1 MTYEQAEEF
10 VDSTKKYGSILGLE
24 SIQSLMHLLGDV
36 QEELK
41 IIHVAGTN
49 GKGSVCAFLSAALSE
64 EGYRVGRFNSPA
76 VFERREVFRIGE
88 TMIEETEYAELME
101 RLQEACQSL
110 VSEGKPHPTVFEVE
124 TAAAFLW
131 CYEKKC
137 DFLLLE
143 TGMGGESDATNLI
156 SSPVC
161 SVITAIDFDH
171 MQYLGTSLEEITA
184 VKAGI
189 IKKGSPV
196 VALKQNQKV
205 NQIIEEKAK
214 KMQSLCFFADAE
226 SCEAA
231 FSVDRLELHHPYF
244 GKIETGLAGKYQKEN
259 LTVALTVLEQLGK
272 SGYPINPENVR
283 KGIAKTVWPGRFEVV
298 LKEPL
303 FLIDGAHNPAAVA
316 RLQETIEKDFTN
328 RKIIYIIGVLADKEH
343 AEMMGELL
351 QQAKK
356 VYTITPD
363 NPRALD
369 GRILAEEAKQY
380 AKDVTFVPGIADAV
394 KAALFNADTDDV
406 IVAFGSLSCL
416 GEIKRTLSKIDK
428 VESTGGTEWMR
439 RK

>member
-10 VDSTKKYGSILGLE
+10 AESTKKYGSILGLE
-24 SIQSLMHLLGDV
+24 SIRGLMHLLGDV
-36 QEELK
+36 QEELN

-88 TMIEETEYAELME
+88 RMIEKTEYADIME
-101 RLQEACQSL
+101 RIQKACQRL
-110 VSEGKPHPTVFEVE
+110 VLDGKPHPTVFEVE

-131 CYEKKC
+131 CYEKQC
-137 DFLLLE
+137 DVLLLE

-161 SVITAIDFDH
+161 SVLTSVGMDH
-171 MQYLGTSLEEITA
+171 MQYLGTSLREIAA

-189 IKKGSPV
+189 IKKGCPV
-196 VALKQNQKV
+196 VALKQSSEV
-205 NQIIEEKAK
+205 NRVIEERAE
-214 KMQSLCFFADAE
+214 KMQASCIFAEAE
-226 SCEAA
+226 RCEAVFA
-231 FSVDRLELHHPYF
+231 VDRLELHHPCF
-244 GKIETGLAGKYQKEN
+244 GKVETGLAGKYQKEN
-259 LTVALTVLEQLGK
+259 LTVALTVLEQLEK
-272 SGYPINPENVR
+272 SGYHINPEHVR
-283 KGIAKTVWPGRFEVV
+283 NGIAKAVWPGRFEVIA
-298 LKEPL
+298 KEPL
-303 FLIDGAHNPAAVA
+303 FLIDGAHNPPAVA

-351 QQAKK
+351 RQAKK

-369 GRILAEEAKQY
+369 GRILAKEAKRY
-380 AKDVTFVPGIADAV
+380 AKDVAFVPQIADAV
-394 KAALFNADTDDV
+394 KEAYFGADKEDV

-416 GEIKRTLSKIDK
+416 GEIKRTLSRIDK
-428 VESTGGTEWMR
+428 MESTGGTEWMK

>member
-10 VDSTKKYGSILGLE
+10 AESTKKYGSILGLE
-24 SIQSLMHLLGDV
+24 SIRNLMHLLGDV
-36 QEELK
+36 QEELN

-88 TMIEETEYAELME
+88 RMIEKTEYADLME
-101 RLQEACQSL
+101 RIQKACQRL
-110 VSEGKPHPTVFEVE
+110 VLAGKPHPTVFEVE

-131 CYEKKC
+131 CYEKQC

-156 SSPVC
+156 SRPVC
-161 SVITAIDFDH
+161 SVLTSIGMDH
-171 MQYLGTSLEEITA
+171 MQYLGTSLREIAA

-189 IKKGSPV
+189 IKKGCPF
-196 VALKQNQKV
+196 VALKQSSEV
-205 NQIIEEKAK
+205 NRVIEEQAE
-214 KMQSLCFFADAE
+214 KMQSSYIFAE
-226 SCEAA
+226 SEKCEAV
-231 FSVDRLELHHPYF
+231 FTVDRLELHHPYF
-244 GKIETGLAGKYQKEN
+244 GKVETGLAGKYQKEN
-259 LTVALTVLEQLGK
+259 LTVALTVLEQLEK
-272 SGYPINPENVR
+272 SGYHINPEHVR
-283 KGIAKTVWPGRFEVV
+283 NGIAKAVWPGRFEVIS
-298 LKEPL
+298 KEPL
-303 FLIDGAHNPAAVA
+303 FLIDGAHNPPAVE

-351 QQAKK
+351 RQAKK

-369 GRILAEEAKQY
+369 GRILAKEAKRY
-380 AKDVTFVPGIADAV
+380 AKDVAFVPQIADAV
-394 KAALFNADTDDV
+394 KEAYFGADKEDV

-428 VESTGGTEWMR
+428 VESTGGTEWMK